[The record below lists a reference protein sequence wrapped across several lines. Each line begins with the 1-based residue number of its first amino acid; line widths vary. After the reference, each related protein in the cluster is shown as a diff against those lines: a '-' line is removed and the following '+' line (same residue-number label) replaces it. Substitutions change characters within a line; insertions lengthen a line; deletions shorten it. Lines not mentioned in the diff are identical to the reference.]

1 MPIDTPDWV
10 RDAVFYQI
18 FPDRFARSERV
29 RKPGH
34 LEPWDSPP
42 TVHGFKG
49 GDLLGVVERLDYL
62 ADLGITALYFNP
74 IFQSA
79 SNHRYH
85 TYDYLAV
92 DPLLG
97 GDAALRELLDAA
109 HARGMR
115 VVLDGVFNHAS
126 RGFWP
131 FHHVMEAGRDSPY
144 RGWFHFDE
152 AALEAGRPIRAYPDD
167 PQALDTAHVPEDQ
180 RSGARSLAALG
191 YRAWWDLPALP
202 KLNTD
207 NPEVREYL
215 FGVAEH
221 WIRFGADGWRL
232 DVALEIADETFWR
245 EFRRRVKA
253 VNPDAYIVAEVWHE
267 EPRYLQG
274 DQFDA
279 YMNYPLAASITSF
292 AGAPHLD
299 RRVLRQ
305 HFGLDA
311 TIYPIDGSEFARRVE
326 HGLALY
332 DPAVVAVQLN
342 LLDTHDTPRYL
353 AMTGGD
359 VASLRLATIL
369 QMTLPGAPSIY
380 YGDEIGMTGEQDPG
394 SRAAFP
400 WDDRRSWNVEL
411 LAFTRGAVA
420 ARHAHPVLRRGSY
433 RTVAAAG
440 TAMAF
445 LRAPVAGVPGP
456 AVVVAI
462 NAGDASAPLQLDL
475 PDLTGYGLVA
485 VPWAGMPD
493 VPAGG
498 VAVRDGRAGMT
509 VPPRAGLVLR
519 AEAP

>member
-1 MPIDTPDWV
+1 MTIVTPEWV

-18 FPDRFARSERV
+18 FPDRFARSSRL
-29 RKPGH
+29 RAPGPF
-34 LEPWDSPP
+34 EDWNAPP

-49 GDLLGVVERLDYL
+49 GDLLGVAEHLDYL
-62 ADLGITALYFNP
+62 AELGITALYFNP

-85 TYDYLAV
+85 TYDYMAV

-97 GDAALRELLDAA
+97 GDAALRELIDAA

-131 FHHVMEAGRDSPY
+131 FHHVMETGKDSPY
-144 RGWFHFDE
+144 RDWFHFDRE
-152 AALEAGRPIRAYPDD
+152 ALEAGWPIRAYPEH
-167 PQALDTAHVPEDQ
+167 PQGLDTSHVPEEQ
-180 RSGARSLAALG
+180 RSGASSERALG

-232 DVALEIADETFWR
+232 DVALEIADDSFWQ
-245 EFRRRVKA
+245 EFRRRVKEA
-253 VNPDAYIVAEVWHE
+253 DPEAYIVAEVWHE
-267 EPRYLQG
+267 DPRYVQG

-279 YMNYPLAASITSF
+279 YMNYPLAAAITSF
-292 AGAPHLD
+292 TGAAHLD
-299 RRVLRQ
+299 RRVLHQ

-311 TIYPIDGSEFARRVE
+311 TIYPIDGTEFSRRVE
-326 HGLALY
+326 RGLGIY

-342 LLDTHDTPRYL
+342 LLDTHDTPRFL
-353 AMTGGD
+353 SMTSED

-380 YGDEIGMTGEQDPG
+380 YGDEIGMRGEQDPG
-394 SRAAFP
+394 CRGAFP
-400 WDDRRSWNVEL
+400 WDDRASWDHDL
-411 LAFTRGAVA
+411 LAFTTGAVA
-420 ARHAHPVLRRGSY
+420 VRHANPVLRRGSY
-433 RTVAAAG
+433 RTVAAWGA
-440 TAMAF
+440 AMAF
-445 LRAPVAGVPGP
+445 VREPVAGVSGP

-462 NAGDASAPLQLDL
+462 NAGNAAVPLDLDL
-475 PDLTGYGLVA
+475 PELTGRRLVA
-485 VPWAGMPD
+485 VHWAGMPEA
-493 VPAGG
+493 PAGG
-498 VAVRDGRAGMT
+498 IAVDNGRATVT

-519 AEAP
+519 AEAG